1 MSRLMSDREYE
12 WAHAGSC
19 TEKCNHCGKE
29 GNWFQYDE
37 DAIVHLWLCEDCFV
51 DYTKEKNYG
60 K

>member
-1 MSRLMSDREYE
+1 MSDREYE